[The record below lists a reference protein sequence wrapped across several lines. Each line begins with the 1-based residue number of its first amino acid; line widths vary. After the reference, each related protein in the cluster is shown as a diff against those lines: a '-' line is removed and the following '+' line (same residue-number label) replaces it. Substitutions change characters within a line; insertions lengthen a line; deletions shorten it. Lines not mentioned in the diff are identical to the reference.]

1 MNALHLVG
9 SIPLDTPKDVFETF
23 GKTLGP
29 HLACCPDGEVG
40 LRRHWISRVHFQVF
54 AIHPDIETIQRPAP
68 EDGVERLMP
77 RSAAD
82 SWRFRVRDGVE
93 QIRFGEPGWRLGFA
107 RDAVNSYFVFR
118 TLKEQGVLPPH
129 LRFQVSMP
137 MVNSAAPPRLFP
149 DARSCAL
156 VREGYALALEAELAK
171 IVEKI
176 PHRELAI
183 QWDCSTELQEA
194 YQGRGDE
201 QVPQVRLSIAIPDE
215 VALGFHLCFGT
226 LGGWP
231 RFTPKD
237 LGPAVELANAFIA
250 TAGRKVD
257 WMHIPVLDTSDDAFF
272 APLRELNAGATRV
285 HLGMVHNMER
295 FPARL
300 AAARKHLKEFGVG
313 AYCGFGRLPPADLPR
328 VLKEHEDAARLLRAG
343 V

>member
-1 MNALHLVG
+1 MSALHLVG
-9 SIPLDTPKDVFETF
+9 SIPLDTPRDVFETF
-23 GKTLGP
+23 GRTLGP

-54 AIHPDIETIQRPAP
+54 AIHPDIETIQRPAL

-107 RDAVNSYFVFR
+107 REAVNSYFVFR
-118 TLKEQGVLPPH
+118 TLKEKGVLPAH

-149 DARSCAL
+149 DERSCAL
-156 VREGYALALEAELAK
+156 VRVGYARALAAELEK

-176 PHRELAI
+176 PQRELAI

-194 YQGRGDE
+194 YQGRLDE
-201 QVPQVRLSIAIPDE
+201 QVPQVRLSESIPGE
-215 VALGFHLCFGT
+215 VAVGFHLCFGT

-237 LGPAVELANAFIA
+237 LGAAVELANAFVA
-250 TAGRKVD
+250 TAGRRVD
-257 WMHIPVLDTSDDAFF
+257 WIHIPVLDTSADAFF
-272 APLRELNAGATRV
+272 APLRGLDARGARIY
-285 HLGMVHNMER
+285 LGMVHNMER

-300 AAARKHLKEFGVG
+300 AAARKHLNDFGVG
-313 AYCGFGRLPPADLPR
+313 AYCGFGRLPPDDLPR
-328 VLKEHEDAARLLRAG
+328 VLEEHRRAAELLSR
-343 V
+343 

>member
-23 GKTLGP
+23 GRTLGP

-40 LRRHWISRVHFQVF
+40 LRRHWISRLHFQVF
-54 AIHPDIETIQRPAP
+54 AIHPDVEVVQRPAL

-93 QIRFGEPGWRLGFA
+93 RIRFGEPGWRLGFA
-107 RDAVNSYFVFR
+107 REALNSYFVFR
-118 TLKEQGVLPPH
+118 TLKEKGVLPAH

-149 DARSCAL
+149 DERSCSI
-156 VREGYALALEAELAK
+156 VREAYAFALEAEVAT

-194 YQGRGDE
+194 YQGRAAA
-201 QVPQVRLSIAIPDE
+201 QVRQVALSAKVPAE
-215 VALGFHLCFGT
+215 ALLGFHLCFGT

-237 LGPAVELANAFIA
+237 LGAAVELANAYLA
-250 TAGRKVD
+250 AAGRRVD
-257 WMHIPVLDTSDDAFF
+257 WVHIPVLDTSEDAFF
-272 APLRELNAGATRV
+272 APLRGLDARGARIY
-285 HLGMVHNMER
+285 LGMVHNMEH

-300 AAARKHLKEFGVG
+300 AAARKHLNDFGVG
-313 AYCGFGRLPPADLPR
+313 AYCGFGRLPPEDLPR
-328 VLKEHEDAARLLRAG
+328 MLEEHRRAADLLSR
-343 V
+343 